1 MITII
6 IIIGVIIFIVLAL
19 LNHIRIPMK
28 QLVERLSFRAVFSE
42 QCMGV
47 HCFQGFNCFHMILI
61 RHKVPEKD

>member
-28 QLVERLSFRAVFSE
+28 QLLERLSFRAVFSE

-47 HCFQGFNCFHMILI
+47 HCFQG
-61 RHKVPEKD
+61 P